1 MRVLLIKTSS
11 LGDVIHTL
19 PALTDALEAIPGI
32 RFDWVVE
39 EGFAEIPVW
48 HPAVAEVIPV
58 AIRRWRKSPL
68 KTLRSGEWQ
77 RFRQRLHKHSYDLVI
92 DAQGLFKSAVLTL
105 GLKVP
110 VAGLDR
116 RSAREPLASR
126 FYDERIAVPRDQHA
140 VERVRQLFAQAL
152 GYRLPARVGDYGLDR
167 AWIAGEQS
175 GADYLVFLH
184 GTTWVTKHW
193 PELYW
198 RQLAELA
205 AARGVQVKLP
215 WGNDAEKARAERI
228 AQGLEG
234 VQVLPKLPLAGVAT
248 LLAGAR
254 ACVAVDTGL
263 GHLAAAL
270 DVPTLSLY
278 GPTNPGWSG
287 AYGRSQV
294 HLASDFPCAPCMG
307 RKCKYEPTRE
317 DARHFDLRQELPLC
331 FTRLQPERVMQE
343 LQALLSPRPTPR

>member
-1 MRVLLIKTSS
+1 
-11 LGDVIHTL
+11 
-19 PALTDALEAIPGI
+19 
-32 RFDWVVE
+32 
-39 EGFAEIPVW
+39 
-48 HPAVAEVIPV
+48 
-58 AIRRWRKSPL
+58 
-68 KTLRSGEWQ
+68 
-77 RFRQRLHKHSYDLVI
+77 
-92 DAQGLFKSAVLTL
+92 KSAVLTL

-167 AWIAGEQS
+167 AWIAGEKS

-205 AARGVQVKLP
+205 SARGFQVKLPWGNDAEKARAERTAPGFGAGRVPPKLRSGDYGLDRAWIAGEKSGADYLVFLHGATWVTKDWPELYWRQLAELASARGFQVKLP

-234 VQVLPKLPLAGVAT
+234 VQVLPKL
-248 LLAGAR
+248 
-254 ACVAVDTGL
+254 
-263 GHLAAAL
+263 
-270 DVPTLSLY
+270 
-278 GPTNPGWSG
+278 
-287 AYGRSQV
+287 
-294 HLASDFPCAPCMG
+294 
-307 RKCKYEPTRE
+307 
-317 DARHFDLRQELPLC
+317 
-331 FTRLQPERVMQE
+331 
-343 LQALLSPRPTPR
+343 